1 MVEVRNQFLIF
12 VGALVISGVI
22 AGLIGAIIKS
32 RKKRRTP
39 QPYEESSM
47 LHKECTWPYYN
58 NNY

>member
-39 QPYEESSM
+39 QRYEESSM
-47 LHKECTWPYYN
+47 LDKECT
-58 NNY
+58 